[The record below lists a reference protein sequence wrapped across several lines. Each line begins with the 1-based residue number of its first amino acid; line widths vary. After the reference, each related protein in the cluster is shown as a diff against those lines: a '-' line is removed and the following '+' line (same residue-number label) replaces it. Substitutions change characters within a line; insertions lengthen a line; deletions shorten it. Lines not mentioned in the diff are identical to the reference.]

1 MIERRR
7 LLLGAAALP
16 FATLPFAAMPLGA
29 TARAQGAQRYA
40 SMTMFIPAGPG
51 GGWDG
56 LGRAIEQVARQT
68 GMVGSMQFENVGGAG
83 GVVGLPRFIQ
93 QRRGRPD
100 ALMVAGAVMVGSTLT
115 NRSPVGMKDITP
127 LARMTDE
134 VGVIVVPA
142 NSEYRD
148 IRGLLDAMR
157 ANPGAV
163 AVGGGSAGGVDH
175 ILLGQMLKALGRNAR
190 EASYVAFAGG
200 GPAQAAILGGQVRA
214 GISGF
219 SEFAEQIKAGR
230 MRALATSGET
240 RSDPAIP
247 HAEGERAR
255 HHQRQLARRVRA
267 AGAVRG
273 GAREAC
279 RVPHSAARNAA
290 VAGAGGDARLGRR
303 LHARAGIRGLHP
315 ARRGGDGGGAA
326 RNRAGVTRRA

>member
-1 MIERRR
+1 MIERRH

-16 FATLPFAAMPLGA
+16 LLPAG
-29 TARAQGAQRYA
+29 ARAQGGQRYA
-40 SMTMFIPAGPG
+40 TINMFIPAGPG

-56 LGRAIEQVARQT
+56 LGRAIEQVARQA
-68 GMVGSMQFENVGGAG
+68 GMVGAMQFENVGGAG

-115 NRSPVGMKDITP
+115 NRSPVGMKDIVP
-127 LARMTDE
+127 LAKMTDE

-142 NSEYRD
+142 NSEFRD
-148 IRGLLDAMR
+148 IRGLLDALR

-200 GPAQAAILGGQVRA
+200 GPAQAAILGGQVKA
-214 GISGF
+214 GISGL

-230 MRALATSGET
+230 MRALATSGERRSEAEVPTLKESGLDLTSGNWRGVFGPPGLSADARAKHIEFLTALHATPQWRELVQT
-240 RSDPAIP
+240 RGWDDAFVPGDEFAAFI
-247 HAEGERAR
+247 
-255 HHQRQLARRVRA
+255 RRDE
-267 AGAVRG
+267 
-273 GAREAC
+273 EAT
-279 RVPHSAARNAA
+279 AA
-290 VAGAGGDARLGRR
+290 VLRD
-303 LHARAGIRGLHP
+303 IGL
-315 ARRGGDGGGAA
+315 A
-326 RNRAGVTRRA
+326 